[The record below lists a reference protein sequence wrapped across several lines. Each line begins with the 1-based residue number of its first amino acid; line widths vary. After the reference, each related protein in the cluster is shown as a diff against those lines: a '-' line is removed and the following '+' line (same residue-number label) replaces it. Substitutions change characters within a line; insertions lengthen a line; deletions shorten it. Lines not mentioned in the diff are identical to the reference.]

1 MINLYFQRFDAGN
14 KSRVVVDRNDADD
27 IERVGMRGIDWYLS
41 KHELSPKN
49 VKKKDA
55 SKNNGK
61 FRKRIIK
68 KRRSKRSNNYTNHT
82 SDYVYTEGNFSD
94 TKFVESDFDYDIIN
108 PYIDILRFGGGGYSK
123 YLQHDPSII
132 FEGFRNSSNIFQHVG
147 WHFYALQWILCIF
160 TTMYYCELVY
170 IDQQWHFQM

>member
-1 MINLYFQRFDAGN
+1 
-14 KSRVVVDRNDADD
+14 
-27 IERVGMRGIDWYLS
+27 MRGIDWYLS

-82 SDYVYTEGNFSD
+82 SEYVYKEGNFSD
-94 TKFVESDFDYDIIN
+94 TKFVASDFDYDTID
-108 PYIDILRFGGGGYSK
+108 PYIDILRFEGKESK
-123 YLQHDPSII
+123 YLQLDPSLL
-132 FEGFRNSSNIFQHVG
+132 FEGFRNSSNTFQHLG
-147 WHFYALQWILCIF
+147 WHFFTLQWMFCLFI
-160 TTMYYCELVY
+160 TMYNCESMY
-170 IDQQWHFQM
+170 IDEQ